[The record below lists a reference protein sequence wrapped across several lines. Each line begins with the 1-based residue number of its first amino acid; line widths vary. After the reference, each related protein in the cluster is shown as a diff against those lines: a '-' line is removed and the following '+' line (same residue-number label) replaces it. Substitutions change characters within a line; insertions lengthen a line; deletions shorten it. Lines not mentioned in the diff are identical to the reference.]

1 MNPEIGII
9 DTIIKTLGTPGLI
22 LVCMGAPS
30 LVMAFMYA
38 DHRRYDREKMAAL
51 KAEALKQ
58 ERDTKDRTEAAALHK
73 EEKAEAAARFRDEKD
88 RMEKQFTT
96 ILAQQEKQFTA
107 IIAQQEKRFEA
118 VVKNYENNV
127 ILVENYQRLAN
138 ELAGIIHM
146 STQVMTKLVEKIDN
160 NMFCP
165 MIKEGVRK

>member
-1 MNPEIGII
+1 MNAELGIV
-9 DTIIKTLGTPGLI
+9 DTIVKTLGAPGIILI
-22 LVCMGAPS
+22 CMGGPS

-38 DHRRYDREKMAAL
+38 DHRRYDRERLRAVKEDGFKQAKDIADKAMADA
-51 KAEALKQ
+51 
-58 ERDTKDRTEAAALHK
+58 RHK
-73 EEKAEAAARFRDEKD
+73 EEKDG
-88 RMEKQFTT
+88 MEKQFM
-96 ILAQQEKQFTA
+96 A

-118 VVKNYENNV
+118 VVKNYESNV
-127 ILVENYQRLAN
+127 LLVESYQRLSN

>member
-1 MNPEIGII
+1 MGERQQLNELGILNTIVQALGAPGII
-9 DTIIKTLGTPGLI
+9 II
-22 LVCMGAPS
+22 CMGGPS
-30 LVMAFMYA
+30 MVMAFMYA
-38 DHRRYDREKMAAL
+38 DHRRYDRERLEKVRQEGIEQAL
-51 KAEALKQ
+51 HIQ
-58 ERDTKDRTEAAALHK
+58 QRTEAEGHHK
-73 EEKAEAAARFRDEKD
+73 EEMART
-88 RMEKQFTT
+88 EKQ
-96 ILAQQEKQFTA
+96 LMA

-127 ILVENYQRLAN
+127 LLVESYQRLAN

>member
-1 MNPEIGII
+1 LNTIVKALGAPGII
-9 DTIIKTLGTPGLI
+9 II
-22 LVCMGAPS
+22 CMGGPS

-38 DHRRYDREKMAAL
+38 DHRRYDRERLEKVRQEGMEQARHIQQR
-51 KAEALKQ
+51 AEA
-58 ERDTKDRTEAAALHK
+58 EAHHK
-73 EEKAEAAARFRDEKD
+73 EEMART
-88 RMEKQFTT
+88 EKQ
-96 ILAQQEKQFTA
+96 LMA

-127 ILVENYQRLAN
+127 LLVESYQRLAN